1 MSLEIIVKKLSN
13 HLDIPKTDLTFGN
26 VRSQMAS
33 DLLKSLTTVIDKKSD
48 YTGTYYIL
56 VHTKIDPADPSG
68 KTIKEKLILLD
79 RIPSERYIGTILVKV
94 DNKNADAE
102 ILWNLPLDT
111 VSPILLGAPEPGDRR
126 ESHGVARIIDSAK
139 GLPIFNRRVQ

>member
-26 VRSQMAS
+26 VRKQMAS

-48 YTGTYYIL
+48 YPGTYYIL

-79 RIPSERYIGTILVKV
+79 RVPSERYIGTILVKV

-111 VSPILLGAPEPGDRR
+111 VSPILGAPEPGDRR